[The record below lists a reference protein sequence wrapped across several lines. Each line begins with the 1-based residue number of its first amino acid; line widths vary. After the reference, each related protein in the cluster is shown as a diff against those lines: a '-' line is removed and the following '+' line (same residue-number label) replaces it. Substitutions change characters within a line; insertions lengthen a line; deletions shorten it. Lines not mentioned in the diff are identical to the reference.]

1 MDFSINKA
9 PTIISNQKNS
19 LEDIEKLFLQ
29 KMEDSLKEINL
40 HDDEL
45 NDNTNDINMGY
56 ISSSNI
62 SVVYSDDIL

>member
-9 PTIISNQKNS
+9 PTIISNQKIS

-29 KMEDSLKEINL
+29 KMEDSLKEIKL
-40 HDDEL
+40 HDEL
-45 NDNTNDINMGY
+45 NDNSIDINMGY

>member
-29 KMEDSLKEINL
+29 KMEDSLKEIKL
-40 HDDEL
+40 HDEL
-45 NDNTNDINMGY
+45 NDNSIDITMDY

>member
-29 KMEDSLKEINL
+29 KMEDSLKEIKL
-40 HDDEL
+40 HDEL
-45 NDNTNDINMGY
+45 NDNSIDINMDY

>member
-29 KMEDSLKEINL
+29 KMEDSLKEIKL
-40 HDDEL
+40 HDEL
-45 NDNTNDINMGY
+45 NDNSIDINMGY

>member
-29 KMEDSLKEINL
+29 KMEDSLKEIKL
-40 HDDEL
+40 HDEL
-45 NDNTNDINMGY
+45 NDNSIDINMRY

>member
-9 PTIISNQKNS
+9 PTIISNQKSS
-19 LEDIEKLFLQ
+19 LQDIEKLFLQ

-45 NDNTNDINMGY
+45 NDNTNDINIGY

-62 SVVYSDDIL
+62 SVEYSDDIL

>member
-29 KMEDSLKEINL
+29 KMEDSLKEIKL
-40 HDDEL
+40 HDEL
-45 NDNTNDINMGY
+45 NDNSIDINMGY
-56 ISSSNI
+56 ISS
-62 SVVYSDDIL
+62 

>member
-29 KMEDSLKEINL
+29 KMEDSLKEIKL
-40 HDDEL
+40 YDEL
-45 NDNTNDINMGY
+45 NDNSFDNVNIGY
-56 ISSSNI
+56 VSSSNI
-62 SVVYSDDIL
+62 SVDYSDIIL

>member
-9 PTIISNQKNS
+9 PTIISNQKSS
-19 LEDIEKLFLQ
+19 LQDIEKLFLQ
-29 KMEDSLKEINL
+29 KMEDSLKEIKL
-40 HDDEL
+40 HDEL
-45 NDNTNDINMGY
+45 NDNSIDINMGY